1 MRKLFFLLFTLSCVV
16 ASAQDEMHRRFLERL
31 LVGVE
36 QGEMKGRPIENF
48 LREEKIALLEGSFDD
63 LRQRCRDTA
72 ALMEIFMQDGKRYA
86 VRFSRE
92 GFPPVAI
99 AYPVNHELIVG
110 ITMMEAED
118 RLHEA
123 VLLTA
128 IPPAVDSNA
137 LTEELLEQ
145 VGSSPV
151 YLLKGETF
159 VIPELNA
166 NRYYVRMD
174 DGTFR
179 LLMSESF
186 PLESMANLVT
196 GNEIESG
203 LEVTITQVKYGHR
216 TDTFTLPL
224 RQWVTF
230 CLAEGCTPYYG
241 VISQEED
248 KVVCEL
254 VMHNESL
261 GYAHVMKL
269 MFNPG
274 MLAPKTDAP
283 RTVTA
288 RLNSY
293 VPTSNVKALFDEKP

>member
-1 MRKLFFLLFTLSCVV
+1 MRKLFIFLFTLACLT

-31 LVGVE
+31 VAGVE

-72 ALMEIFMQDGKRYA
+72 ALMEIFLEDGKRYA

-92 GFPPVAI
+92 NCPTVTI

-118 RLHEA
+118 RLPEA
-123 VLLTA
+123 VLTTA
-128 IPPAVDSNA
+128 MPPAGEANV

-145 VGSSPV
+145 LGSSPV
-151 YLLKGETF
+151 YRLKGPTF
-159 VIPELNA
+159 VLPELNA
-166 NRYYVRMD
+166 DRYYVRLED
-174 DGTFR
+174 STFR
-179 LLMSESF
+179 LLMSEGF

-196 GNEIESG
+196 STEIESG
-203 LEVTITQVKYGHR
+203 LEVVITQVKYGHR
-216 TDTFTLPL
+216 THTFTAPL

-274 MLAPKTDAP
+274 MLAPQSDAP